1 MTNHYTAAVFDKM
14 STDYSS
20 GFDPVD
26 YLESRWDPSKAD
38 TKALYIKY
46 KVATS
51 MARFYQDFHHH
62 WEPRGARVL
71 EVGGGPAIGNV
82 IGAGPY
88 VSKITFTDYLPA
100 NLEQVTL
107 WKEKSPKAFNWD
119 AAFQHVVKEI
129 RGQEADVAA
138 VVNEWQEQLRE
149 KISNLEHC
157 NVRREGFIDPSLVPE
172 GGFDVVTTSGAL
184 EDVAQDKG
192 EFVAMLKTCH
202 SLLKQGGYMVA
213 ATYGKHS
220 TYKVSP
226 NAEKI
231 FYALY
236 FTEESVCEAL
246 IEAGFSLVEFEL
258 IKVNSIKCIP
268 SECYFYVAR
277 KT

>member
-1 MTNHYTAAVFDKM
+1 M

-20 GFDPVD
+20 GFDPVAYLD
-26 YLESRWDPSKAD
+26 YRWDPSKAD
-38 TKALYIKY
+38 RNKQYFRY
-46 KVATS
+46 KVAVFT
-51 MARFYQDFHHH
+51 ARFYHDFHHH

-129 RGQEADVAA
+129 RGQEADVVA
-138 VVNEWQEQLRE
+138 VANEWQEQLRE
-149 KISNLEHC
+149 KISTLDHC
-157 NVRREGFIDPSLVPE
+157 DFRREGFIDPSLVPE
-172 GGFDVVTTSGAL
+172 GGFDVLTTSGAL

-192 EFVAMLKTCH
+192 KFAAMLKTCH

-213 ATYGKHS
+213 AAYGKENS
-220 TYKVSP
+220 YKVGP
-226 NAEKI
+226 NADKT

-236 FTEESVCEAL
+236 LMEEIVREAL
-246 IEAGFSLVEFEL
+246 IEAGFNLEEFEA
-258 IKVNSIKCIP
+258 IKVDSIRT
-268 SECYFYVAR
+268 ECYCYVAR
-277 KT
+277 KM

>member
-1 MTNHYTAAVFDKM
+1 M

-46 KVATS
+46 KVATF

-62 WEPRGARVL
+62 WEPRGAQVL

-129 RGQEADVAA
+129 SGREADNVAVA
-138 VVNEWQEQLRE
+138 NEWQKQLRE
-149 KISNLEHC
+149 KISTLEHC
-157 NVRREGFIDPSLVPE
+157 DIRREGFIDPSLVPE
-172 GGFDVVTTSGAL
+172 GGFNVITSSGSFEA
-184 EDVAQDKG
+184 VAKDRSS
-192 EFVAMLKTCH
+192 FTAMMKMCH
-202 SLLKQGGYMVA
+202 SLLQQGGYIA
-213 ATYGKHS
+213 TATYMKIT
-220 TYKVSP
+220 TYKVDRT
-226 NAEKI
+226 AEKE
-231 FYALY
+231 FHCFY
-236 FTEESVCEAL
+236 FTDEIVKEAL
-246 IEAGFSLVEFEL
+246 AESGFSIERFEV
-258 IKVNSIKCIP
+258 IKVDKIGYAA
-268 SECYFYVAR
+268 SECYCYVAR
-277 KT
+277 KP